1 MFFYIKW
8 SGLCL
13 ISDGSEI
20 IDRKTTHKGRYDDIQ
35 HSVLPYVHFILYS
48 CWQQALPVLHAYLL
62 LPTFGRKYCFLRT
75 ISAAFAA
82 NVLCMWSCILP
93 FFRTYFIVFFCPEKQ
108 CKHFRNTGRK
118 CCRDRSSGNT
128 HKKQQYLPIVIT
140 VHQYHRIFLWW
151 GISTNN
157 HICMYH
163 LLYLIT
169 ILYVFA
175 KGHTF
180 ICVQRYKI
188 LLPTI
193 AKLWVL

>member
-1 MFFYIKW
+1 M
-8 SGLCL
+8 CL

-20 IDRKTTHKGRYDDIQ
+20 IDRKTTNKGRYDDIQ

-93 FFRTYFIVFFCPEKQ
+93 FFRTYFIVFFVQKNNIST
-108 CKHFRNTGRK
+108 FVTLA
-118 CCRDRSSGNT
+118 GNAAETDPLAT
-128 HKKQQYLPIVIT
+128 HIKNSDIYLSLLRCTNII
-140 VHQYHRIFLWW
+140 W

-163 LLYLIT
+163 LLNLIT

-180 ICVQRYKI
+180 ISVQRYKK

-193 AKLWVL
+193 AKL